1 MNDQT
6 DSQLLQAY
14 AKTGSEEAFA
24 ELVRRHVDFVYS
36 IARRMVC
43 DSHLAEDVTQ
53 GTFLALAKNAVQL
66 ADHPV
71 LSGWLHRTTQ
81 NIAAQTVRTDVR
93 RRVREQEAA
102 AMNELSSSAPE
113 APWERI
119 APQLDEALGELDEAD
134 RDALLLRYF
143 KQQSAQEMA
152 QTLGISDEAAQ
163 KRVSRAVQRLRD
175 FFSKRNVSIGASG
188 LTVLISANAVQAAPV
203 GLASAITGAVL
214 SSTALYTS
222 TFIAATKT
230 IAMTTI
236 QKTIIATALT
246 VLAGAGIYEARQNF
260 QLHKQ
265 NQALQ
270 QQQAPLADQLTQ
282 LRAENNHLSNL
293 IAQTKD
299 EKSLSQAQINEL
311 MKLRSQSG
319 QARTALKE
327 LAKLKSNA
335 QQNGT
340 VPPFFTN
347 AMAHG
352 ISTAEKFQK
361 KAALEKLARMK
372 EKLNLTE
379 DQAQAIG
386 DVMTKNIEQRSQ
398 QTLNVMLGKQ
408 TSAQDLPST
417 QNEEEAIKA
426 LLSPGQLSAY
436 PDFKR
441 AETTLSAES
450 STQGDLALMSQ
461 MDLSQEQQDKVHSAL
476 YQINLDSFTSGPTA
490 SAPTRDAFAQAGA
503 NGNYADFINAQA
515 EMQKQTLEAK
525 LKALD
530 GILTPEQLKTYEQ
543 KRLDMIDLQTSALKS
558 VLPK

>member
-14 AKTGSEEAFA
+14 AKTRSEEAFV

-36 IARRMVC
+36 IARRTVC

-53 GTFLALAKNAVQL
+53 GAFLALAKNAGQL
-66 ADHPV
+66 ANHPV
-71 LSGWLHRTTQ
+71 LAGWLHRTTQ
-81 NIAAQTVRTDVR
+81 NIASQTVRTDIR

-102 AMNELSSSAPE
+102 AMNELSSSVPD

-119 APQLDEALGELDEAD
+119 APQLDEALGELDETD

-175 FFSKRNVSIGASG
+175 FFSKRNVTIGASG
-188 LTVLISANAVQAAPV
+188 LTVLISANAIQAAPV
-203 GLASAITGAVL
+203 GLASAITATVL
-214 SSTALYTS
+214 SGTAVYTS
-222 TFIAATKT
+222 TFIAVTKT
-230 IAMTTI
+230 IGMTTI
-236 QKTIIATALT
+236 QKTIIATTLA

-265 NQALQ
+265 NLALQ
-270 QQQAPLADQLTQ
+270 QQQAPLTEQMAQ

-311 MKLRSQSG
+311 MKLRGQSG
-319 QARTALKE
+319 QARTALQE

-340 VPPFFTN
+340 IPASFTN

-352 ISTAEKFQK
+352 IATAEQFKK
-361 KAALEKLARMK
+361 KAAHEKLARMR

-379 DQAQAIG
+379 GQAQAIG
-386 DVMTKNIEQRSQ
+386 DTMIKNIELHSQ
-398 QTLNVMLGKQ
+398 QTLNVMQGKQ
-408 TSAQDLPST
+408 TSPQDLPST

-426 LLSPGQLSAY
+426 LLSPGQLAAY
-436 PDFKR
+436 PDFKQ
-441 AETTLSAES
+441 AETVLSAENI
-450 STQGDLALMSQ
+450 TQGEMSQ
-461 MDLSQEQQDKVHSAL
+461 MEFSKEQQDKVHSAL
-476 YQINLDSFTSGPTA
+476 YQLNLDSFTSGPTA
-490 SAPTRDAFAQAGA
+490 TRDAFAQASA
-503 NGNYADFINAQA
+503 TGNYADFINAQA
-515 EMQKQTLEAK
+515 EIQKQTLETK

-530 GILTPEQLKTYEQ
+530 GILTPEQLKIYEQ
-543 KRLDMIDLQTSALKS
+543 KRLDMIDLQTSAFKT